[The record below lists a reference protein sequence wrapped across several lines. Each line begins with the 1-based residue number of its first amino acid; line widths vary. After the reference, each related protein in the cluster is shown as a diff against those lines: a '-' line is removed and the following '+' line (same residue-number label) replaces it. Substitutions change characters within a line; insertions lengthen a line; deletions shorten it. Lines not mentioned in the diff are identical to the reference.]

1 MLKIHSL
8 ITWKFKVYTT
18 LWNTKNSIYY
28 MFVGSIL
35 HKQYFFCF
43 SGIMVGFYTF
53 CESITSIMSTVFF
66 WNYPLISNLFRVVW
80 KTQSHNRM
88 ILHQFNLKSLYVFN
102 DI

>member
-66 WNYPLISNLFRVVW
+66 FGIIHLYLIFLGLYG
-80 KTQSHNRM
+80 K
-88 ILHQFNLKSLYVFN
+88 LKV
-102 DI
+102 ITE